1 MSFATLSA
9 GLANVA
15 QAAPLRSDFNGDGYD
30 ELVIAIPGRDVDG
43 IAGAGAI
50 VIVPGGPRGAEPA
63 NATQIW
69 HRASD
74 GIPGDPAPDERWGM
88 VMATADF
95 NIDGFFDLVIG
106 SPFAEVA
113 GNPNSGDV
121 IILYGSEEGLRTEGS
136 QHMTPDPELGAA
148 FFGAALAIGAFNPD
162 PIADLAVGAP
172 GAHNGAGAVAVYH
185 GALFGDLRIDT
196 ILTADMASIDDP
208 VERSQVQGFGAAL
221 AAGAFNRLGTGTGRD
236 DLVIASRQRDRGDM
250 TGPAAGRLFVAHGGT
265 SEGTLGLAFIPTEF
279 LDLDRDVAPELVSDL
294 SLVATHLLAGDF
306 NGDGTDDLAV
316 GMPTAGVV
324 ADGEA
329 AGNAGAVPVIAGTAD
344 GLTDGEVLLLLE
356 TTLGFRDDIEAGD
369 EFGTAIVAGDFDN
382 DGFADLAV
390 GTPLEDDYGLDDRG
404 TMHVVY
410 GAENGLNFVSRRMT
424 VHHDM
429 EYYGAEI
436 SEADNGNMYAASLG
450 AGDYNGDG
458 FHDLAVGLA
467 GKPGPDGE
475 INAGWVLILY
485 GGERGVTTTFA
496 EVISHETL
504 APSLG
509 LTAARNDYLGLAL
522 SGGTSSCDFAALCMR
537 LR

>member
-1 MSFATLSA
+1 
-9 GLANVA
+9 
-15 QAAPLRSDFNGDGYD
+15 RSDFNGDGYD
-30 ELVIAIPGRDVDG
+30 ELVVAIPGRDIDG
-43 IAGAGAI
+43 IGGAGAI

-88 VMATADF
+88 VIAAADF

-106 SPFAEVA
+106 SPFAQID

-121 IILYGSEEGLRTEGS
+121 IILYGSEEGLRTAGS
-136 QHMTPDPELGAA
+136 QHITPDAQLGAA

-172 GAHNGAGAVAVYH
+172 GAHNGAGAVVVYH
-185 GALFGDLRIDT
+185 GALFGPLRIDT
-196 ILTADMASIDDP
+196 ILTADMAAIEDP
-208 VERSQVQGFGAAL
+208 EEHSQVQGFGAAL
-221 AAGAFNRLGTGTGRD
+221 AAGAFNQTGTGTGRD
-236 DLVIASRQRDRGDM
+236 DLVIATRQRDRGGA

-265 SEGTLGLAFIPTEF
+265 SEGTFGLAFVPTEL
-279 LDLDRDVAPELVSDL
+279 LDLDHDVAPELVPDP
-294 SLVATHLLAGDF
+294 SLVAMHLLAGDF

-316 GMPTAGVV
+316 GMPTAGVI
-324 ADGEA
+324 AEGA
-329 AGNAGAVPVIAGTAD
+329 PNQKAGAVPVIAGTD
-344 GLTDGEVLLLLE
+344 NGLAGGEVLLLLE

-369 EFGTAIVAGDFDN
+369 EFGTAIAAGDFDN
-382 DGFADLAV
+382 DGFADLAI

-436 SEADNGNMYAASLG
+436 SQADNGNMYGASLG
-450 AGDYNGDG
+450 VGDYNGDG
-458 FHDLAVGLA
+458 FHDLALGLP
-467 GKPGPDGE
+467 GKSGPDGE
-475 INAGWVLILY
+475 VNAGWVLILY
-485 GGERGVTTTFA
+485 GGQRGVTTTFA

-504 APSLG
+504 AASSLG
-509 LTAARNDYLGLAL
+509 LTAAPNDYLGLSL